1 MEESRSIVQRF
12 DGENFDFWKMQ
23 IEDVLFQK
31 SLHLPLFGID
41 HKPKDISEESWNLL
55 DRQSLATVRL
65 TLSQKVAFNVRNE
78 KTTISLMQ
86 TLSDVYQKPSAANKA
101 RVIKNLV
108 KMRMSS
114 SESVAEYLNRFNSLS
129 AQVDSLAIKLEE
141 EVKALLLLAGLP
153 DS

>member
-1 MEESRSIVQRF
+1 M
-12 DGENFDFWKMQ
+12 
-23 IEDVLFQK
+23 
-31 SLHLPLFGID
+31 
-41 HKPKDISEESWNLL
+41 L

-78 KTTISLMQ
+78 KTTINLMQ

-129 AQVDSLAIKLEE
+129 AQVDSLAIKLEK

-153 DS
+153 DSWDSYAATISNAKGKESLQVNDVVSALLDEESRRGIGSSSSRHGESLLSFQ